1 MWLNREELYMKIIVS
16 FIILFLCSAVSPVFA
31 GDVIDGTKPLLCATI
46 EALDCDP
53 GTPCERGIP
62 EIMGAPQFLRI
73 DFAKN
78 EIAGPQRA
86 SKIRSMVKDDD
97 QIVLDGY
104 LQEMG
109 MGWTVALDRSKGSM
123 RITVVSYDATF
134 IFFGACTTIP

>member
-1 MWLNREELYMKIIVS
+1 MRTITVLIV
-16 FIILFLCSAVSPVFA
+16 FVLCAAVSPVFA

-53 GTPCERGIP
+53 GLPCERGIP

-86 SKIRSMVKDDD
+86 SKIRSMDKDDD
-97 QIVLDGY
+97 QIVLQGY
-104 LQEMG
+104 GQELG

-123 RITVVSYDATF
+123 RIILASNDATF
-134 IFFGACTTIP
+134 IIFGACTTYP